1 MSNSPATS
9 MSDEFRCPVCRARQ
23 TLQPECRRCHADLTL
38 VVKARHRAEHLF
50 VALQQARED
59 RDFAAQ
65 HQLAKELR
73 LLHPGLLRQEHR
85 QG

>member
-1 MSNSPATS
+1 MF
-9 MSDEFRCPVCRARQ
+9 DEFRCPVCRARQ
-23 TLQPECRRCHADLTL
+23 TLQLECRRCQADLSL
-38 VVKARHRAEHLF
+38 VVKARQRAEHLF
-50 VALQQARED
+50 GALQQARAN

-65 HQLAKELR
+65 HQVTKELR

>member
-9 MSDEFRCPVCRARQ
+9 TSDEFRCPVCRARQ

-38 VVKARHRAEHLF
+38 VIKARQRTEHLF
-50 VALQQARED
+50 VALQQARQD

-65 HQLAKELR
+65 HQLTKELR
-73 LLHPGLLRQEHR
+73 LLHPGLLR
-85 QG
+85 